1 MTFNSDV
8 WSYLLKPR
16 SCPGSFKKKI
26 QMFGKGGITWAG
38 FPSWANIFF
47 VRPCL
52 STYFIKRL
60 LGQIFDFT
68 TFLICHQIE
77 EKRMKRKVKDVFVVN
92 SKVKTNPSLFNKG
105 MSFLFVLIK

>member
-1 MTFNSDV
+1 MGRVPF
-8 WSYLLKPR
+8 L
-16 SCPGSFKKKI
+16 
-26 QMFGKGGITWAG
+26 GKH
-38 FPSWANIFF
+38 FF
-47 VRPCL
+47 FATMLEHVL
-52 STYFIKRL
+52 YFIKRL

>member
-1 MTFNSDV
+1 MGSRGQGSLLGQTF
-8 WSYLLKPR
+8 
-16 SCPGSFKKKI
+16 
-26 QMFGKGGITWAG
+26 
-38 FPSWANIFF
+38 FF
-47 VRPCL
+47 AT

>member
-1 MTFNSDV
+1 MGRVPF
-8 WSYLLKPR
+8 L
-16 SCPGSFKKKI
+16 
-26 QMFGKGGITWAG
+26 GKH
-38 FPSWANIFF
+38 FF
-47 VRPCL
+47 FAT

>member
-1 MTFNSDV
+1 LHLLESIYSSQEAVLDLSKKNSDV
-8 WSYLLKPR
+8 WETWDHVGRVPFL
-16 SCPGSFKKKI
+16 
-26 QMFGKGGITWAG
+26 GKH
-38 FPSWANIFF
+38 FF
-47 VRPCL
+47 CD
-52 STYFIKRL
+52 TYFIKRL